1 MTTPLLTLQELR
13 AAAEQLELSEQ
24 DIFIVKAIFADD
36 HNIFFAKDFDSLVKL
51 VELLRG
57 RYSESENKFILQRAS
72 PHYSTCVKQHYYL
85 DLQTFIF
92 QSSMAKESFD
102 KTLEPK
108 FGLIKRS
115 WEQVEHVEQL
125 DCSKTYKVLRRFVQL
140 IRENWKQKYVGID
153 YVMSESSSRIDVID
167 FNYNPAFSDIDLRI

>member
-1 MTTPLLTLQELR
+1 M
-13 AAAEQLELSEQ
+13 
-24 DIFIVKAIFADD
+24 KAIFADD